1 MLPYN
6 PVSEGNLNGA
16 LEINGL
22 TNPALTIKG
31 IWGAENSAT
40 ATIYINNVATEEK
53 IE

>member
-6 PVSEGNLNGA
+6 PVSDDKLNGA

-22 TNPALTIKG
+22 TNPALIIKG
-31 IWGAENSAT
+31 IWGEENSVMS
-40 ATIYINNVATEEK
+40 TIYINNVATEEK